1 MQRYVNFIASTTSTS
16 STLMVLSNATC
27 TVYVAG
33 TSTAATLYSDNGITP
48 LANPFLSSSTGQVA
62 FYAANG
68 LYDLVV
74 SKIGYL
80 TVTISAIE
88 LDDLLAP
95 SGSNSVGYL
104 PAGTGA
110 VATTVQT
117 KLRESVSVKDFGAV
131 GDGVT
136 DDTAAIQAAINA
148 TQTAGGGIIF
158 VPLGA
163 YKISSTLTITG
174 NGVVLQGAAF
184 NSIHD
189 TGSPTYPVRFNWAG
203 GASPMI
209 SIVTTSATLP
219 VTSGCGLIN
228 LALFGNSLATVG
240 VYLNSVRY
248 SFFTNLYVNNVLQ
261 DCYYITCLTKTTG
274 EATDTQQNIFTNC
287 TWRTIDSPA
296 CYPANGMTLTAAI
309 PGGSNANTSFNEF
322 NYCAGQ
328 NYSDTGGGVGFVLAD
343 ADNNLFVGCRAFR
356 AGATPTVIY
365 GLSIR
370 GGDTNIFNDFSCG
383 GANGIEIR
391 GIASGYFAD
400 QVGNCFWNTDDSN
413 GTQYPALDT
422 GCRIQWHA
430 LKSGYRN
437 TWVTQSVIADN
448 ATYTVAAIDDI
459 GTSSLRVVNN
469 SSNHIRLS
477 DPTNTNQWGI
487 NVDATTGNLRV
498 VRVSGT
504 GSFGVSGAT
513 YAAYGGA
520 TGFGSP
526 TGGAIIA
533 NFPGATATLA
543 QTSQTVAEIL
553 VVLKGL
559 GFIAA

>member
-1 MQRYVNFIASTTSTS
+1 
-16 STLMVLSNATC
+16 
-27 TVYVAG
+27 
-33 TSTAATLYSDNGITP
+33 
-48 LANPFLSSSTGQVA
+48 
-62 FYAANG
+62 
-68 LYDLVV
+68 V

-148 TQTAGGGIIF
+148 TQAAGGGVIF

-184 NSIHD
+184 NSFHD
-189 TGSPTYPVRFNWAG
+189 TGSPTYPVRFNWVG

-240 VYLNSVRY
+240 VYLSSVRY

-261 DCYYITCLTKTTG
+261 DCYYLTCLTKTTG

-287 TWRTIDSPA
+287 IWRTIGSPA

-322 NYCAGQ
+322 NYCVGQ

-343 ADNNLFVGCRAFR
+343 ADNNLFVGCRVVR
-356 AGATPTVIY
+356 AGTTPTVIY

-370 GGDTNIFNDFSCG
+370 GGDSNIFNDFSCG

-400 QVGNCFWNTDDSN
+400 QVGNCFWNADDSN
-413 GTQYPALDT
+413 GTQYPNLDAN
-422 GCRIQWHA
+422 CRVQWHA
-430 LKSGYRN
+430 LKAGYRG

-469 SSNHIRLS
+469 SSNHIGLS

-498 VRVSGT
+498 QRISGT
-504 GSFGVSGAT
+504 GSFGPASAT
-513 YAAYGGA
+513 YTTYAGA

-526 TGGAIIA
+526 TGAAIIA